1 MKRIVLNLSLFFFF
15 LFLLPVAVFA
25 DSAKTEAVWTKERLD
40 SEIKTLNEEYRANL
54 QDYRDK
60 EKLYRISYDQ
70 HQSLQTLATIEDLIQ
85 KAKTLGLSRDEVLLD
100 YLELLKL
107 KLISTEGVELS
118 LKDLYLERIDIVLE
132 YITMHRD
139 ELETLT
145 EREAI
150 QMSLTEFTTTHKNMP
165 NFTNS
170 VLVLLSTGNLQM
182 IFDKSVV
189 LKTDIDAFLE
199 EQNLMRKSEVSRASN
214 ETAKAIDNS
223 QELLKEFWDDITK
236 KVDNSSSLSSVY
248 NNLNQ
253 ELDPVYV
260 SISKLLSYLGELIK
274 I

>member
-15 LFLLPVAVFA
+15 LFSLVGFVFA
-25 DSAKTEAVWTKERLD
+25 DSGKTEAVWTKERLD
-40 SEIKTLNEEYRANL
+40 SEIETLNTEYRANL

-70 HQSLQTLATIEDLIQ
+70 HQTLQTLATIEDLIQ
-85 KAKTLGLSRDEVLLD
+85 KAKVLGLSRDEVLLD

-118 LKDLYLERIDIVLE
+118 LKELYLERIDIVLE
-132 YITMHRD
+132 YIKMHKD

-150 QMSLTEFTTTHKNMP
+150 QKSLADFTSVHKNMP

-189 LKTDIDAFLE
+189 LKSDIDTFLE
-199 EQNLMRKSEVSRASN
+199 EQNLMRKSEVSRASD
-214 ETAKAIDNS
+214 ETDRAIDNS
-223 QELLKEFWDDITK
+223 QQLLKDFWDDISK
-236 KVDNSSSLSSVY
+236 KTDNSSSLSGMY

>member
-15 LFLLPVAVFA
+15 LFLLPVTVFA
-25 DSAKTEAVWTKERLD
+25 DSGKTEAVWTKERLD
-40 SEIKTLNEEYRANL
+40 SEIKILNEEYRSNL

-60 EKLYRISYDQ
+60 EKLYQISYDQ

-107 KLISTEGVELS
+107 NLISTEGVELS

-145 EREAI
+145 EREEI
-150 QMSLTEFTTTHKNMP
+150 QKSLTDFTNTHKNMP

-189 LKTDIDAFLE
+189 LKSDIDSFLE
-199 EQNLMRKSEVSRASN
+199 EQDLMKKSEVLRAST
-214 ETAKAIDNS
+214 ETAKAIDSS
-223 QELLKEFWDDITK
+223 QQLLKEFWDDITK